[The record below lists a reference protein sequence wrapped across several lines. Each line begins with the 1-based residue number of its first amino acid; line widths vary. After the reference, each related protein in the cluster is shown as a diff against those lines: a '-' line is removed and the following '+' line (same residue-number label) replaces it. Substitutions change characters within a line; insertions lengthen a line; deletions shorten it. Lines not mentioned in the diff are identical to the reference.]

1 MICIF
6 LVYLSL
12 FIFCYLSSNSD
23 EIKPDLENYS
33 VTRGITTLQFN
44 PETPTCSVKRAT
56 KCVLCI
62 LPAWSLFCSIQIYII
77 CIFYLFFQ
85 KTSFSSFYHVCLFY
99 FEFDVIFVNLV
110 CNICVIIV
118 YIGTKCFVIFSH
130 QGTIKQEVQGLQ
142 AFAFFVVTVNDGHTK
157 LRFKKK
163 RRG

>member
-1 MICIF
+1 MCFMHSSRVVIVLFNTDLYKSAFSIYSF
-6 LVYLSL
+6 RKLVFRLS
-12 FIFCYLSSNSD
+12 
-23 EIKPDLENYS
+23 
-33 VTRGITTLQFN
+33 V
-44 PETPTCSVKRAT
+44 
-56 KCVLCI
+56 
-62 LPAWSLFCSIQIYII
+62 
-77 CIFYLFFQ
+77 
-85 KTSFSSFYHVCLFY
+85 FYHVCLFY

-110 CNICVIIV
+110 CNICVIIF